1 MSDARSA
8 IPGLAVVAQASG
20 LDPTSLQDLLK
31 ATGKLLGFFGAGYLV
46 YGSYG
51 GAVPREYGVAWAWD
65 FVDTFYFTSATLTTV
80 GYGDMPTLP
89 QGLRLV
95 TAFFGLV
102 GVTVIASSLSTIAD
116 WCARAP
122 PAAHRRARRRR
133 APPTLSSRFLER
145 ARKRFMKKMEVV
157 LREAQVAGEIVRQ
170 ARGTTPAAEDSVKRR
185 KSADAR
191 AAKKKSIVAAPGAPF
206 THAATHGAGCMRRT
220 STTST
225 RCRRR
230 RRRRRRPPPRRSSG
244 PAMLR
249 SFAPAGH
256 HPGLPPPRKKRPRL
270 QYSLAVL
277 SAVAPCLLF
286 VVLCQVLG
294 VIENAMYACEA
305 TCPE

>member
-51 GAVPREYGVAWAWD
+51 GAVPREYGVAWAWV

-116 WCARAP
+116 WCARAHSRP
-122 PAAHRRARRRR
+122 PRTARNRRRR
-133 APPTLSSRFLER
+133 APPTPLLQVSR
-145 ARKRFMKKMEVV
+145 AR
-157 LREAQVAGEIVRQ
+157 G
-170 ARGTTPAAEDSVKRR
+170 
-185 KSADAR
+185 
-191 AAKKKSIVAAPGAPF
+191 
-206 THAATHGAGCMRRT
+206 
-220 STTST
+220 
-225 RCRRR
+225 
-230 RRRRRRPPPRRSSG
+230 SG
-244 PAMLR
+244 
-249 SFAPAGH
+249 S
-256 HPGLPPPRKKRPRL
+256 
-270 QYSLAVL
+270 
-277 SAVAPCLLF
+277 
-286 VVLCQVLG
+286 
-294 VIENAMYACEA
+294 
-305 TCPE
+305 

>member
-116 WCARAP
+116 WCAPARCRPPFTP
-122 PAAHRRARRRR
+122 PAAAAADEHR
-133 APPTLSSRFLER
+133 PPLSRFLER
-145 ARKRFMKKMEVV
+145 ARKRFVKKMEVV
-157 LREAQVAGEIVRQ
+157 LQEAQVAGEIVRQ
-170 ARGTTPAAEDSVKRR
+170 ARGVEAEPSEGGKRR
-185 KSADAR
+185 RSADAR
-191 AAKKKSIVAAPGAPF
+191 AAKKKSIIAAPPPPSA
-206 THAATHGAGCMRRT
+206 R
-220 STTST
+220 STTSASRARWAPT
-225 RCRRR
+225 RRCA
-230 RRRRRRPPPRRSSG
+230 SG
-244 PAMLR
+244 STSCTR
-249 SFAPAGH
+249 
-256 HPGLPPPRKKRPRL
+256 
-270 QYSLAVL
+270 
-277 SAVAPCLLF
+277 
-286 VVLCQVLG
+286 
-294 VIENAMYACEA
+294 
-305 TCPE
+305 